1 MPLQVGLL
9 ANAARPGCILLC
21 ERTRAHLCSGEINAV
36 GPSRSDAVA
45 PTAEAHGQHAA
56 PPRMHEYADR
66 IVACKSQVLKG
77 MVHFELST
85 V

>member
-21 ERTRAHLCSGEINAV
+21 ERTRAHLCSGEIDAV
-36 GPSRSDAVA
+36 GPSLSDAVA
-45 PTAEAHGQHAA
+45 PTAEAHGAHAA
-56 PPRMHEYADR
+56 PPRMHEYTDR

-77 MVHFELST
+77 MAHFELST